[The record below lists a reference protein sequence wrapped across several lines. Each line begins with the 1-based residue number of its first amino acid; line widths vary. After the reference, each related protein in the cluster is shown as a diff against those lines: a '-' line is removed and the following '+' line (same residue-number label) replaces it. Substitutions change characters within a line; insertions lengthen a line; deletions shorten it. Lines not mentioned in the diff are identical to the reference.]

1 MNTTQLLA
9 SVEIFSDLTKEQLA
23 KIESVCQEKTYGK
36 DEIIF
41 EENNPSK
48 EFYIIADGEID
59 IQLDPDL
66 VSSKGDQ
73 HEPVTIVSL
82 RRGQSFGEV
91 ALVDQG
97 LRSATVKSVSKD
109 SKLLMITRD
118 DFMRILN
125 EDVQMGFIV
134 MQNLAADLC
143 LKIRTTNM
151 MVREALLV

>member
-1 MNTTQLLA
+1 MSTTQLLA
-9 SVEIFSDLTKEQLA
+9 SVDIFSDLTKEQLA
-23 KIESVCQEKTYGK
+23 KIEGVCQVKTYGK

-73 HEPVTIVSL
+73 HEPVTILSL
-82 RRGQSFGEV
+82 RRSQSFGEV

-97 LRSATVKSVSKD
+97 LRSATVKSVSED
-109 SKLLMITRD
+109 CKLLMITRD

-125 EDVQMGFIV
+125 EDVRMGFIV

-143 LKIRTTNM
+143 FKIRTTNM

>member
-9 SVEIFSDLTKEQLA
+9 SVDIFSDLTKEQLA
-23 KIESVCQEKTYGK
+23 KIESVCQEKTFGK

-41 EENNPSK
+41 EENNPSQ
-48 EFYIIADGEID
+48 EFYIVVEGEVD

-73 HEPVTIVSL
+73 HEPVTILTL

-97 LRSATVKSVSKD
+97 LRSATVKSVTD
-109 SKLLMITRD
+109 DCTLLMITRK
-118 DFMRILN
+118 DFMKILN
-125 EDVQMGFIV
+125 EDVQMGFVV

-143 LKIRTTNM
+143 LKIRNTNM